1 MSHILLGERAWFQRI
16 AGVNEIALQWL
27 GRMLPAGTPS
37 LIRLTSLYIRIPKTP
52 RTEPG
57 KNDLHYCQRTTAS
70 GDCRLRP
77 AGAERSWFGNGISGW
92 AVRLYVSKR
101 KTRAKSI
108 TASLG
113 RWQSRW
119 RPPRTKHL
127 RIRRI
132 PYIRSPWPH
141 PTVRDRGV
149 PRKQNTRR
157 LSSGTAT
164 PECRLHHLHRSGRLH
179 TFEFGARQQTRSPV
193 RVSLCGRD
201 AARAQ
206 CAWSR
211 SAPLWNGSS
220 RGDRAHARVLPG
232 AIQRREITPNRNFFQ
247 IAMYFWTIFASL
259 MFEGT
264 FYVRR

>member
-1 MSHILLGERAWFQRI
+1 M
-16 AGVNEIALQWL
+16 
-27 GRMLPAGTPS
+27 T
-37 LIRLTSLYIRIPKTP
+37 
-52 RTEPG
+52 
-57 KNDLHYCQRTTAS
+57 CTTAS
-70 GDCRLRP
+70 GLLP
-77 AGAERSWFGNGISGW
+77 AGIAVYVQRGPERSRSGNTIFGW
-92 AVRLYVSKR
+92 AVRVYVSKR
-101 KTRAKSI
+101 NTPIKFTTSI
-108 TASLG
+108 LG

-220 RGDRAHARVLPG
+220 RGDRARAGSPG
-232 AIQRREITPNRNFFQ
+232 RNPTTRNNPESQFFSNCHVFLDHLRE
-247 IAMYFWTIFASL
+247 S
-259 MFEGT
+259 
-264 FYVRR
+264 YV